1 MDNIS
6 KNLDIEIRTMKSD
19 IEAVK
24 ASGGDA
30 TSIQFVKMSG
40 EKKSEIIAEE
50 TKINIGVAGYAGPE
64 KGIFSSSGEIKGQ
77 QTNQKSIFKII
88 AVAIISVL
96 AIAGLGYLAY
106 NVALKVLK

>member
-30 TSIQFVKMSG
+30 TSIQFIKMSG
-40 EKKSEIIAEE
+40 EKKLKIVAEE
-50 TKINIGVAGYAGPE
+50 TKINIGIAGYAGPE

-77 QTNQKSIFKII
+77 QTDQKSFFKII
-88 AVAIISVL
+88 AVAAISIL
-96 AIAGLGYLAY
+96 AIAGLGYLTY
-106 NVALKVLK
+106 NIALKILK